1 MSTVARVAALL
12 AMAERTENQH
22 EADAFLKKAQQLA
35 TAASVDLALAR
46 AVTARQEMREQPI
59 TKTISVGDVREAANK
74 HLVKLFIGIS
84 HANDLKIDI
93 ARNSTYVILYGMPS
107 DIEVTE
113 VLFNSLSTQMFA
125 TGDAWVRGGEW
136 KNDSY
141 WGTRVTDSGYRVPVK
156 KPHTAKSARASFYVG
171 FTDRVCARIQSARD
185 EAIRDYM
192 RVHSEHKDESGA
204 VISTAVVLRDK
215 TTEVNGF
222 YKRASNASGS
232 WEGYKG
238 AGARGTAGKSSE
250 AGRTAGNRARIGRQ
264 AELDR
269 GKGALPQ

>member
-1 MSTVARVAALL
+1 MAKVAALL
-12 AMAERTENQH
+12 TMAERTDNQH

-74 HLVKLFIGIS
+74 HLVTLFIGIS
-84 HANDLKIDI
+84 NANDLKIDI

-125 TGDAWVRGGEW
+125 SGDAWVRGGEW
-136 KNDSY
+136 KDDTY
-141 WGTRVTDSGYRVPVK
+141 WGTRITDSGYRVPVK

-204 VISTAVVLRDK
+204 VISTALVLRDK
-215 TTEVNGF
+215 KTEVDGF

-250 AGRTAGNRARIGRQ
+250 AGRAAGNRARIGRQ

-269 GKGALPQ
+269 GKGALPN